1 MAVAGNFCP
10 ATGPKQPG
18 DLDMRQQFAQIEEE
32 ESQIDITPM
41 LDVVFIM
48 LIFFIVTATFIKEAG
63 IEVNRPDA
71 ATAVKQE
78 KANILVAIGPNNDI
92 WIDRR
97 QVDVR
102 SVRPNIERLHA
113 ENPQGSVVIQ
123 ADKESKTDTLIQVM
137 DAARSAGVFN
147 VSIAANEP

>member
-1 MAVAGNFCP
+1 M
-10 ATGPKQPG
+10 KQFFN
-18 DLDMRQQFAQIEEE
+18 QVQVEE
-32 ESQIDITPM
+32 ESEINITPM

-48 LIFFIVTATFIKEAG
+48 LIFFIVTATFVKEAG

-71 ATAVKQE
+71 ATATKAE
-78 KANILVAIGPNNDI
+78 KANILIAIGPNNDI

-97 QVDVR
+97 MIDIR

-137 DAARSAGVFN
+137 DAARQAGVFN